1 MASAAVAAA
10 PSTDDRHRA
19 AVPAR
24 AAVASGVAASL
35 GADSGGDRGR
45 RRGLRVPAEAEHVD
59 GDRPAPEVQRLVAVP
74 HVDVDFAALHRR
86 PGVHHRVDAV
96 VAGAERVDLD
106 DRPDRQEQGVGGGDA
121 GADGGARG
129 GRGALAVGGG
139 VEAQPGTGTRPGRR
153 LTHLDLVG
161 GRGLGVQ
168 RRHLVEEDEAEHRSA
183 RGGELPRQRA

>member
-1 MASAAVAAA
+1 MAIE
-10 PSTDDRHRA
+10 
-19 AVPAR
+19 
-24 AAVASGVAASL
+24 
-35 GADSGGDRGR
+35 R
-45 RRGLRVPAEAEHVD
+45 RPKS
-59 GDRPAPEVQRLVAVP
+59 QRLVAVP

-106 DRPDRQEQGVGGGDA
+106 DGPDRQEEGVGRGDA

-129 GRGALAVGGG
+129 GRGALAVGGR
-139 VEAQPGTGTRPGRR
+139 VEAQPGAGTGPGR
-153 LTHLDLVG
+153 LTHFDLVG
-161 GRGLGVQ
+161 GGGLGVQ